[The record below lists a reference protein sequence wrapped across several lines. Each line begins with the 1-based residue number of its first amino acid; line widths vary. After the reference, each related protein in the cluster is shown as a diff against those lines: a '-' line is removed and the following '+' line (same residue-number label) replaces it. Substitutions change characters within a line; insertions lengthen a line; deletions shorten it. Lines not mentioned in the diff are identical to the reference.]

1 MERVLGGEENAVEL
15 DIVSQGPLTP
25 LETTPVQAWNQWPC
39 RGTTVSQAGGR
50 AGRGNP
56 AATCAPESWVCFFS
70 SGNQDEKSE
79 EEEMEK
85 GKLREDRGLISP
97 KGPREGTW
105 CSHSCQI
112 PDRAGSSQGCQP
124 SHQKASFGLAL
135 MSLHSCNVQRV
146 LTGRV
151 LVS

>member
-1 MERVLGGEENAVEL
+1 MC
-15 DIVSQGPLTP
+15 T
-25 LETTPVQAWNQWPC
+25 
-39 RGTTVSQAGGR
+39 
-50 AGRGNP
+50 
-56 AATCAPESWVCFFS
+56 PESRVCFFS
-70 SGNQDEKSE
+70 SGNQDEKRE

-105 CSHSCQI
+105 CSHGCQI

-135 MSLHSCNVQRV
+135 MSSQLQRAEGSHRQGFSFTNICSENGASHPTPPPPHHHPTAATSANHATEKRSAASRAGRRQEPKATRVGCSV
-146 LTGRV
+146 LN
-151 LVS
+151 